1 MRKLPNWLTSYL
13 DFTQH
18 QEAPEIF
25 HLWSGIS
32 TLASVVG
39 RSVFFDRKFYKI
51 YTNHYIV
58 LVAKSAQCRKSVA
71 VGIARSL
78 LEQTGGVNISA
89 DRITNAGLWSFMGRL
104 TEKTTRSVFLIWC
117 DELGL
122 FLSKEETHK
131 GVITTLTRIYTCPN
145 MVVNETKVSGVD
157 YATDVCPNI
166 LAATT
171 PSDLAEIL
179 PFGAT
184 AKGFTPRVH
193 LVFAENPRPRVADIS
208 KDTCLETDLVSDL
221 QHIST
226 LEGEFSWNEEAHA
239 WWKNWYENEFKVA
252 EIEALD
258 GFYGRKH
265 DFVIKLGM
273 LVSLSRKDDLV
284 LEKHDLT
291 TALTLID
298 QMEAFMPSV
307 YKRIEVAPTAVHF
320 DRILEQIKRK
330 GGTATK
336 SQLLHDNWNKLDA
349 KELETVMYSL
359 ESAMKVDMLVAG
371 RTTTYKLRK

>member
-13 DFTQH
+13 DFTEH
-18 QEAPEIF
+18 QESPEIF
-25 HLWSGIS
+25 HLWSAIS

-39 RSVFFDRKFYKI
+39 RQVYFDRKFYKI

-78 LEQTGGVNISA
+78 LEQAGCVNISA

-157 YATDVCPNI
+157 YATNVCPNI

-193 LVFAENPRPRVADIS
+193 LVYAEAPRPRVADIS
-208 KDTCLETDLVSDL
+208 KDVCLEAELVNDL

-226 LEGEFSWNEEAHA
+226 LEGEFTWNDEAHS
-239 WWKNWYENEFKVA
+239 WWKNWYEKEFKAPEV
-252 EIEALD
+252 EALD

-273 LVSLSRKDDLV
+273 LVSLSQKDCLV
-284 LEKHDLT
+284 LEKQDLT

-298 QMEAFMPSV
+298 QMEAFMPSA
-307 YKRIEVAPTAVHF
+307 YKHIEVAPTTAHF
-320 DRILEQIKRK
+320 DRICEQIKRK
-330 GGTATK
+330 GGSATK
-336 SQLLHDNWNKLDA
+336 SQLLHDNWNKFDA
-349 KELETVMYSL
+349 KELEAVMYSL
-359 ESAMKVDMLVAG
+359 ESAMKVDIKMEG